1 MTPRGKSTT
10 REGGWVMSLLR
21 VSMKSYKP
29 YGLMEKLYGQAY
41 GHICPFDPE
50 NLTFSSI

>member
-1 MTPRGKSTT
+1 MRLRGKSTT
-10 REGGWVMSLLR
+10 REGGWVMNPLR
-21 VSMKSYKP
+21 VSRKSYKP

-41 GHICPFDPE
+41 GHICLFDLE